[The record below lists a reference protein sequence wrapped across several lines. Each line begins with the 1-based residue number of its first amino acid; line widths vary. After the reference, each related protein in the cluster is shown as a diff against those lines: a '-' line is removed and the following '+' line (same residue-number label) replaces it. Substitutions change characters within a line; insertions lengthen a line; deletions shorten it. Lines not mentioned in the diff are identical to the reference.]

1 MQIRKVFFSFDLLLA
16 CFSLVMLWFTI
27 MLQVVLRQVFS
38 APLTGAE
45 EMTMYLVACLVI
57 TPLGFTEQV
66 NGHII
71 MEELQAVFPSVIKK
85 IVRFIVSVTTTAVYI
100 LITVSVFNVIH
111 NNMHNTT
118 PMLRM
123 PFWLFFLP
131 SAIGFCWLSI
141 IRIIKHFC
149 FLFNKELPWVS
160 Q

>member
-1 MQIRKVFFSFDLLLA
+1 MQIRKVLFNFDIILGS
-16 CFSLVMLWFTI
+16 FSLVMLWGTI
-27 MLQVVLRQVFS
+27 MLQVILREVFS

-57 TPLGFTEQV
+57 TPLGFTEKA

-71 MEELQAVFPSVIKK
+71 MEEVQAFFPAVIKK
-85 IVRFIVSVTTTAVYI
+85 IIRFIVSAATTAVYI
-100 LITVSVFNVIH
+100 LITVSVFNVFR
-111 NNMHNTT
+111 NNMHNMT

-123 PFWLFFLP
+123 PFPVFFLP

-141 IRIIKHFC
+141 IRIIKHIC
-149 FLFNKELPWVS
+149 FLLNKELPWVS